1 MKLNNLPGLLIYLNS
16 SMNAFSKKFLVMLT
30 VVLPFFCSG
39 QTSSEIEVWLT
50 QNSTKISN
58 DGNESYHFNKEHFNQ
73 KTIIALGE
81 PTYGTSEAQVSR
93 EKLLEFLV
101 QNYNVKFLALEAVS
115 NCEIVNEFLLYGKG
129 TAKAAC
135 KALDMWMYDT
145 VETEKLML
153 WIRDYNQSRQRNE
166 KIRFYGIDYAMQKI
180 NDKFLSD
187 SLVTKG
193 IISKNLLNKV
203 LIADAKSFNNRNS
216 SMKELNAYKSDL
228 KILADSIASN
238 KNPICKQVSA
248 DYFFYVSYLC
258 KTLDQ
263 TIQAK
268 IFGKNIPT
276 YYRDSCMAENVR
288 FISANNDHGKV
299 LVGGHNAHVRKIPNE
314 TLGFFL
320 SSTFGDKFYNIG
332 IMTGEATF
340 RAFVLD
346 EVKHNYA
353 LKLNQIKDLKMN
365 SLGKELE
372 AIGFGSFYLDFSS
385 AKKNFIYKR
394 LFEKPKL
401 NLYAGWLYDPENS
414 KRYYLWDSLTK
425 SYDAIIYYP
434 QTHNSFGIK

>member
-1 MKLNNLPGLLIYLNS
+1 M
-16 SMNAFSKKFLVMLT
+16 
-30 VVLPFFCSG
+30 
-39 QTSSEIEVWLT
+39 
-50 QNSTKISN
+50 
-58 DGNESYHFNKEHFNQ
+58 
-73 KTIIALGE
+73 GE
-81 PTYGTSEAQVSR
+81 PTHGTSEAQVSR
-93 EKLLEFLV
+93 HKLLEFLV
-101 QNYNVKFLALEAVS
+101 QNCNVKFLALEAVS
-115 NCEIVNEFLLYGKG
+115 NCEIVNEFLLHGKG

-153 WIRDYNQSRQRNE
+153 WIRDYNQSRQHNE

-180 NDKFLSD
+180 NEKFLSD

-203 LIADAKSFNNRNS
+203 LIADAKSFNNRNYS
-216 SMKELNAYKSDL
+216 VKELNAYKSNL
-228 KILADSIASN
+228 KILADSIAYN
-238 KNPICKQVSA
+238 KNAISKQVSA

-268 IFGKNIPT
+268 IFGKNMPT

-320 SSTFGDKFYNIG
+320 SSNFGNKFYNIG

-346 EVKHNYA
+346 EVKHKHV
-353 LKLNQIKDLKMN
+353 LKLNQIKDLRMN

-385 AKKNFIYKR
+385 ADKNFIYKR
-394 LFEKPKL
+394 LFEKPKF
-401 NLYAGWLYDPENS
+401 NLYAGWLYEPGHAS
-414 KRYYLWDSLTK
+414 KYFLWDVLAK
-425 SYDAIIYYP
+425 NYDAIIYYP
-434 QTHNSFGIK
+434 RTFNSVGIK

>member
-1 MKLNNLPGLLIYLNS
+1 
-16 SMNAFSKKFLVMLT
+16 
-30 VVLPFFCSG
+30 
-39 QTSSEIEVWLT
+39 
-50 QNSTKISN
+50 
-58 DGNESYHFNKEHFNQ
+58 
-73 KTIIALGE
+73 
-81 PTYGTSEAQVSR
+81 
-93 EKLLEFLV
+93 
-101 QNYNVKFLALEAVS
+101 
-115 NCEIVNEFLLYGKG
+115 VNEFLLHGKG

-153 WIRDYNQSRQRNE
+153 WIRDYNQSGQRNE